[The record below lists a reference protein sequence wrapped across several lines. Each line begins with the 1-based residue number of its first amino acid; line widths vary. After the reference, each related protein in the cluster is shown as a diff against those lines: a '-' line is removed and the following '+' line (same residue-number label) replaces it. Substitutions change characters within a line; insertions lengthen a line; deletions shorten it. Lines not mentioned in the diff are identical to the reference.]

1 MLEAGSGNCP
11 NAEGH
16 EGVARKH
23 NMTPAEL
30 RIKWFVT
37 GAALLYLGVRH
48 DDKNHGW
55 CKISV
60 SESGPGADYTITQ
73 H

>member
-30 RIKWFVT
+30 RNKWFVT

-48 DDKNHGW
+48 ATKNHG
-55 CKISV
+55 
-60 SESGPGADYTITQ
+60 
-73 H
+73 